1 MRPGGAGAVW
11 WAGGALLRG
20 KRCPCAHGGVL
31 ARRVAAGWPSVV
43 CGRSVEWD
51 VVADVDPL
59 GAASRATLRRVTPWS

>member
-1 MRPGGAGAVW
+1 MW

-20 KRCPCAHGGVL
+20 ERCACAPGGVL

-43 CGRSVEWD
+43 CGRSGEGD

-59 GAASRATLRRVTPWS
+59 GAASRATLRHVTPGS